1 MKKRKNLRDS
11 LWQVVSGLVCRFHR
25 ARGHTLT
32 HIWFLCVWAECF
44 MLSTCVCTYIVCEW
58 EKKRRGGSWI
68 LTHWLQRDI
77 SWSWSGLQKLKHF
90 NSFCFGSWG
99 FSHAFLSPSFNI
111 NLKKKSTFSYTNFAS
126 CFIPKGHIILAPI
139 CKKKL
144 FLVFIN

>member
-32 HIWFLCVWAECF
+32 HIWFLCVWAESVLCCQHVF
-44 MLSTCVCTYIVCEW
+44 VHTLSVSER
-58 EKKRRGGSWI
+58 KRGGGGSWI

-111 NLKKKSTFSYTNFAS
+111 NLKKKIHFQLHKFCILLHPKRPHNFSSYLQEKNYF
-126 CFIPKGHIILAPI
+126 
-139 CKKKL
+139 
-144 FLVFIN
+144 